1 MGPRGGDIEELRSGY
16 GVAVGGGR
24 EESTVASTAL
34 TLASVGSRMRLFLLR
49 QKEAYEAE
57 DRQMSS
63 ELLAESARDKMG
75 LAEQVGF

>member
-1 MGPRGGDIEELRSGY
+1 M
-16 GVAVGGGR
+16 
-24 EESTVASTAL
+24 
-34 TLASVGSRMRLFLLR
+34 LR